1 MAVMRKSTEMPKRV
15 TVLPKKDEPMNIYE
29 LSTYVMGYIDEI
41 FDVDDF
47 RHVTLEKI
55 DVGSLMTTIYFNW
68 STTEDILAHSNITIG
83 NTLHTWECMMRTL
96 ATFITDIT
104 VVQSDILRLAF
115 KGKLIKVVAFDEEC
129 KEIIYHLDDGST
141 EVTSFEHAFTE

>member
-1 MAVMRKSTEMPKRV
+1 MAVMRKSTEMPKKV
-15 TVLPKKDEPMNIYE
+15 VISSKKDEPMNIYE
-29 LSTYVMGYIDEI
+29 LSTYVMGYIDMI

-55 DVGSLMTTIYFNW
+55 NVGSLMTTIYFNW
-68 STTEDILAHSNITIG
+68 STTENMLVHSNVTIG
-83 NTLHTWECMMRTL
+83 NTLHTWEYMMRTL
-96 ATFITDIT
+96 ATYLTDVT
-104 VVQSDILRLAF
+104 VVPRDILRLAF
-115 KGKLIKVVAFDEEC
+115 KDKFIKVIAFDEEC